1 VKLLTFEKD
10 GRSAFGAVLGDRVV
24 AFDQLSAGRESAP
37 LLKSV
42 DRYLEHLPDS
52 FERATELLAGVEAS
66 RMAGTPLEQV
76 RILPPIPRPPA
87 LLDFGLTPRHLVRS
101 ARTLLRREFGPLVGG
116 LAYLAMKR
124 RIERASRSDTPLYYK
139 GNHLAVIGNGDCMGW
154 PAYTSYLDIEPE
166 LAVVVGSGA
175 CKIAGYTIFNDASA
189 RDVQFPE
196 MMGSGP
202 ARSKD
207 FADSN
212 GLGPYLVTPDEIP
225 DPLALPVSVTIGNR
239 HTWSGHTA
247 EYTARPLEVLEYY
260 EKVFPPRPGTIVG
273 MGTVPGCT
281 GLDNDLWILPGE
293 RIEIRIEGLGT
304 LCQRVPS
311 KIGRL
316 EKSRWKARPELA
328 AYA

>member
-1 VKLLTFEKD
+1 VKLLSFEKD
-10 GRSAFGAVLGDRVV
+10 GSPGFGAVLGARVI
-24 AFDQLSAGRESAP
+24 AFDQLSAGEESAP
-37 LLKSV
+37 LLTSA
-42 DRYLEHLPDS
+42 DRYLEHLPES
-52 FERATELLAGVEAS
+52 FERARELLARVDGS
-66 RMAGTPLEQV
+66 GMAGTPLEQV

-87 LLDFGLTPRHLVRS
+87 LLDFGLTPGHLVRS
-101 ARTLLRREFGPLVGG
+101 ARTLFRREFGPILGG

-139 GNHLAVIGNGDCMGW
+139 GNHLALIGSGDCMGW

-166 LAVVVGSGA
+166 LAVVVGNSA

-225 DPLALPVSVTIGNR
+225 DPLALPVSVTIGSR

-260 EKVFPPRPGTIVG
+260 EKVFAPRPGTIIG

-304 LCQRVPS
+304 LCQHVPS

-316 EKSRWKARPELA
+316 EKSRWKARPELV